1 MNTPSA
7 QVSCVA
13 DAKPTSQKNASD
25 SLKKPSSGR
34 HSATRASPAAIV
46 NSMLMTQKRLLR

>member
-1 MNTPSA
+1 MKTPSA

-13 DAKPTSQKNASD
+13 DAKPTIQKKASD
-25 SLKKPSSGR
+25 SRKKLSNGR
-34 HSATRASPAAIV
+34 HRATRPRAAAIV

>member
-1 MNTPSA
+1 MKTPSA

-13 DAKPTSQKNASD
+13 DAKPVIQKKASE
-25 SLKKPSSGR
+25 SLKKPSVGR
-34 HSATRASPAAIV
+34 HSATRPSEAIIV